1 MFARA
6 RGWVFWK
13 ARKKKAARRPLT
25 LLEQLLDVGS
35 GVLTTGK
42 GEVEIDHLLS
52 SLSPPAALDCFAIEQ
67 DLAPRHL
74 ADLGYGAVAGGD
86 EVVDGICPATCRLA
100 CFSMTCA
107 VTRRFSAQRL
117 QKGPLTIHHHQT
129 SS

>member
-25 LLEQLLDVGS
+25 LLEQLLDVGR
-35 GVLTTGK
+35 GVLATGK
-42 GEVEIDHLLS
+42 GEVEVDHSLR

-74 ADLGYGAVAGGD
+74 ADLGY
-86 EVVDGICPATCRLA
+86 
-100 CFSMTCA
+100 
-107 VTRRFSAQRL
+107 
-117 QKGPLTIHHHQT
+117 
-129 SS
+129 